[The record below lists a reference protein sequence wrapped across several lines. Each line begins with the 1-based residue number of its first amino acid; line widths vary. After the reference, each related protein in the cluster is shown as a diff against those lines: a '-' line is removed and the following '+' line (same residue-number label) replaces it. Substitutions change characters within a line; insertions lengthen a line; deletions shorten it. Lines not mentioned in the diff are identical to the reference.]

1 MFVCW
6 NNLKKCFYRTFI
18 FCLAFNWFFHIQDV
32 TGSDWPMWRY
42 DAGRTAASPVELP
55 EQLYLQWVL
64 QYPKRTMVWDDPL
77 NHDLM
82 PYDRVFEPIVM
93 GKTMF
98 IGFNDFD
105 KITAIDTETRGEKW
119 SFYVDGPVRLP
130 PVAWNEKVYF
140 TSDDGYLYCVSALNG
155 KLIWKFR
162 GGPSEQ
168 KVLGNKRFISMW
180 PARGGPVLKDGTIYF
195 TASIW
200 PFMGIFIYALDAET
214 GEVVWINDGTG
225 ARYMLQPHN
234 SPSFAGVAPQG
245 ALAAAK
251 NKLLIPGGRSVP
263 ACFDRNSGKFL
274 YYKLVSSGKTGGSFV
289 CTTNGIF
296 FNHHREKVTTM
307 YDLSDGEAIVK
318 SIGKY
323 PVLTEEI
330 YYFSG
335 NSIIA
340 IDAKGIQKNPKELK
354 ESILWEVKVDAS
366 YDLIKA
372 GNHLYASGKQGITAI
387 DLIGRKEKP
396 NVLWTKKI
404 DGQIERLIAADDKLF
419 AVTLD
424 GRIMAFGAKK
434 TTPTINKY
442 QPVLTEISDQINQ
455 KARYVLDQ
463 TGVKEGYALLYGISS
478 GDFLE
483 ALLRNS
489 NLHITAVDSDLTTVE
504 KMRHRFNMSEH
515 YGKRIAV
522 HHGDPFTFIVPP
534 YVASLTIIDDLE
546 SAGYQCSKDFLKR
559 VFHSMRP
566 YGGKLWLNIE
576 AEEKRGFLKMAEETK
591 LDGLQDFSKGGIT
604 ILSREGALP
613 GSADWT
619 HQYGNISNT
628 TKSNDSLVKPP
639 LGIAWFGGNS
649 NLDVLPRHGHGPPE
663 QVIGGRLFIEGMD
676 CISAR
681 DVYTGRVIWKTKLDN
696 LGNYDVYFDD
706 TYKDAP
712 TDPGGNQIHL
722 PGANSRGTNFVA
734 TLDYVYVIQGGECLV
749 LDSATGDVV
758 KIISLPSE
766 NNGELLQWGYI
777 GVYKDYLIAGSNFAA
792 YSGLVS
798 QDGIWKEYLSK
809 LSPSR
814 RVFANFDNS
823 ASKKLI
829 VMNRHTGNILWH
841 FNARHGF
848 IHNAIAVG
856 SDKIFCLD
864 KIPPLIEERLERRGL
879 SAPNTYSLK
888 TFDIRTGKIIWE
900 SNEDIFGTW
909 LSYSKEYDILLQACR
924 PSIDMLRGEEGNRMI
939 TYKGLD
945 GTVLWDKKEK
955 YDTFPIL
962 HGDKIITEG
971 KVSSLLTGEPLYRD
985 SPLTGKK
992 VPWNWQRQHGCDYV
1006 IASEHLI
1013 TFRSAA
1019 AGYYDYTNDGGTGN
1033 LGGFRS
1039 GCTSNLIAADGVLN
1053 APDYTRTCQ
1062 CSYQNQTSLALIHM
1076 PEVEMWT
1083 FNIID
1088 LDDTPIK
1095 RVGINFGAPGDHMA
1109 NNGTLWLDYPSV
1121 GGPSPN
1127 IHISII
1133 PEETEWFRHHSSRIE
1148 GEGLKWVAASGCKG
1162 MKNITIRLANKSEKE
1177 RSYTVRLYF
1186 ADPEDLQ
1193 PNNRV
1198 FDISIQGKQVL
1209 KNLDIIKETGASYKT
1224 LVKEFKNIL
1233 IKDNLN
1239 VEFNPSD
1246 ILNNNV
1252 PIISG
1257 IEIFTEE
1264 IDKME

>member
-6 NNLKKCFYRTFI
+6 NNLKKYFFRTFI
-18 FCLAFNWFFHIQDV
+18 FCLTFNWFFHIQDV

-42 DAGRTAASPVELP
+42 DAGRTAASPAELP
-55 EQLYLQWVL
+55 EQLYLQWES
-64 QYPKRTMVWDDPL
+64 QYSERTMVWDDPL

-82 PYDRVFEPIVM
+82 PYDRVFEPVVI

-105 KITAIDTETRGEKW
+105 KMTAIDTETGKEKW
-119 SFYVDGPVRLP
+119 SFYVDGPIRLP
-130 PVAWNEKVYF
+130 PVAWNGKVYF
-140 TSDDGYLYCVSALNG
+140 TSDDSYLYCVSALNG

-180 PARGGPVLKDGTIYF
+180 PARGGPVLKDGTVYF

-214 GEVVWINDGTG
+214 GDIVWINDGTG
-225 ARYMLQPHN
+225 SRYMLQPHN

-245 ALAAAK
+245 ALVATK

-263 ACFDRNSGKFL
+263 ACYDRNSGKFL
-274 YYKLVSSGKTGGSFV
+274 YYKLASSGKTGGSFV
-289 CTTNGIF
+289 CTTSGVF

-307 YDLSDGEAIVK
+307 YDLLNGEYIVRR
-318 SIGKY
+318 IGKY

-335 NSIIA
+335 NSITA
-340 IDAKGIQKNPKELK
+340 IDAKMIQKNPKKVE
-354 ESILWEVKVDAS
+354 ESILWDVKVDAS

-372 GNHLYASGKQGITAI
+372 GNRLYASGKQGITAI
-387 DLIGRKEKP
+387 DLNGRNEKP
-396 NVLWTKKI
+396 NILWTKQV

-434 TTPTINKY
+434 TALVKNKNQTI
-442 QPVLTEISDQINQ
+442 QTEISEKINQ
-455 KARYVLDQ
+455 KALYVLEQ
-463 TGVKEGYALLYGISS
+463 TGVKEGYALLYGIGS

-489 NLHITAVDSDLTTVE
+489 DLHITAVDSDPATVE
-504 KMRHRFNMSEH
+504 KMRQRFNMSGH

-522 HHGDPFTFIVPP
+522 HQGDPFTLSVPP
-534 YVASLTIIDDLE
+534 YVASLTIIDDLK
-546 SAGYQCSKDFLKR
+546 SAGYQCSENFLKR
-559 VFHSMRP
+559 IFYSMRP
-566 YGGKLWLNIE
+566 YGGKVWLNIE
-576 AEEKRGFLKMAEETK
+576 NEEKRAFLKMAGEAG
-591 LDGLQDFSKGGIT
+591 LQGLQDLSQGSIA
-604 ILSREGALP
+604 ILSREGPLP
-613 GSADWT
+613 GSAGWT

-628 TKSNDSLVKPP
+628 TKSNDSLVKLP

-696 LGNYDVYFDD
+696 LGNYGVFFDD

-712 TDPGGNQIHL
+712 TDPSYNQIHL

-734 TLDYVYVIQGGECLV
+734 TLEHVYVIQGGECHV
-749 LDSATGDVV
+749 LDSATGKVV
-758 KIISLPSE
+758 KIISLPAKD
-766 NNGELLQWGYI
+766 NGELPLWGYI
-777 GVYKDYLIAGSNFAA
+777 GIYNDYLIAGSDFST
-792 YSGLVS
+792 YSELVS
-798 QDGIWKEYLSK
+798 KDRTWKEYLSK
-809 LSPSR
+809 LSSSR
-814 RVFANFDNS
+814 RVFTNFDNS
-823 ASKKLI
+823 ASKEI
-829 VMNRHTGNILWH
+829 VVMNRHTGDVLWK

-856 SDKIFCLD
+856 NDKIFCLD

-879 SAPNTYSLK
+879 STPDTYSLK
-888 TFDIRTGKIIWE
+888 VFDISTGKIIWE
-900 SNEDIFGTW
+900 SNENIFGTW

-924 PSIDMLRGEEGNRMI
+924 PSSDMLRGEEGNRMV

-955 YDTFPIL
+955 YNTFPIL

-971 KVSSLLTGEPLYRD
+971 KVSGLLTGEPLYRD
-985 SPLTGKK
+985 SPLTGEK
-992 VPWNWQRQHGCDYV
+992 VPWEWQRQYGCNYP
-1006 IASEHLI
+1006 IASEHLV

-1019 AGYYDYTNDGGTGN
+1019 AGYYDFTNDGGTGN
-1033 LGGFRS
+1033 LGGFKS
-1039 GCTSNLIAADGVLN
+1039 GCTSNLIVADGVLN

-1062 CSYQNQTSLALIHM
+1062 CAYQNQTSLALVHM
-1076 PEVEMWT
+1076 PGVEMWT

-1088 LDDTPIK
+1088 LDDAPIK
-1095 RVGINFGAPGDHMA
+1095 RVGINFGAPGDRMA

-1121 GGPSPN
+1121 GGPSPDIN
-1127 IHISII
+1127 ISIT
-1133 PEETEWFRHHSSRIE
+1133 PEEPEWFRHHSSRIE
-1148 GEGLKWVAASGCKG
+1148 GEELKWVAASGCKG
-1162 MKNITIRLANKSEKE
+1162 MKNITIRLAKKSGKE

-1186 ADPEDLQ
+1186 ADPEDLL

-1198 FDISIQGKQVL
+1198 FNISIQGKQVL

-1246 ILNNNV
+1246 ILNKNA

-1264 IDKME
+1264 IDNLK